1 MSLITLIG
9 ICFTSR
15 RLVLHVGF
23 IPCLFINS
31 AIRSPGI
38 HRGLTMRQAQCGHS
52 VCRGEGLTLSAVPT
66 DREGE
71 IDGAQ
76 WMVPQEGLS

>member
-1 MSLITLIG
+1 MTLITLIG

-15 RLVLHVGF
+15 KLVLHVGF

-31 AIRSPGI
+31 AIHSPDI
-38 HRGLTMRQAQCGHS
+38 YRGLTMRQAQCGHL
-52 VCRGEGLTLSAVPT
+52 VCRGESLTLSPVPT
-66 DREGE
+66 DWEGE

-76 WMVPQEGLS
+76 WMAQQEGLS